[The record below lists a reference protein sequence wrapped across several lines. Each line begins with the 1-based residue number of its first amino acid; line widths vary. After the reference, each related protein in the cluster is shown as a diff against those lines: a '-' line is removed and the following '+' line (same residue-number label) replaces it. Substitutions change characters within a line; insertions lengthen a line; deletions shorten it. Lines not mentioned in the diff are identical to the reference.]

1 MSFNQSDYEIEVDAE
16 KNRVFLTQYGMY
28 DDETATAMLDELDRK
43 TGALPEGFD
52 LVNDIRE
59 FKPLEQQKTKYI
71 EPGKEIVAENGV
83 GALVRIVDSAI
94 TAMQFER
101 VGDGDEAYHV
111 ATAETPREAERML
124 DRLRAEQNADVRSDE

>member
-1 MSFNQSDYEIEVDAE
+1 M
-16 KNRVFLTQYGMY
+16 FLTQYGMY

-43 TGALPEGFD
+43 TGELPEGFD

-71 EPGKEIVAENGV
+71 ERGKEIVAENGV
-83 GALVRIVDSAI
+83 GALVRVVESAI
-94 TAMQFER
+94 TEMQFER
-101 VGDGDEAYHV
+101 VGDDDESYHV

-124 DRLRAEQNADVRSDE
+124 DRLRDETNHGLRPD